1 MLDTI
6 FFIFIGLIFGLI
18 AGILPGIHP
27 NQIYVALMS
36 LLPLLSDIEPNAIL
50 ALILSTAMANTL
62 SNYLP
67 AIFFSVPDPNTVIN
81 VLPGHRMVL
90 DGKGMDALFISLVG
104 AFLTLVVCLVSLPLL
119 LYLIPIVHEFLYP
132 YLQFLLIGLSFY
144 MIWME
149 KAWKDRIFCLSIYL
163 LSGLWGILTLNST
176 IISADWALFPT
187 LTGMFGIAGLL
198 LSMEEVTKLPSQD
211 ISEDVNIGNVGKIVG
226 SGVIAGLL
234 IGVLPGAGES
244 QAGVLV
250 SQFTGLS
257 QNEFLGTLAGINM
270 SNLFFALVSL
280 YSFGK
285 IRSGSAA
292 AIDEVILEFGLE
304 HLVFSVGIVLFSGAL
319 SVLATW
325 YLGKKTL
332 KTLERVNY
340 RLLSQIIIG
349 FTAAMVFWL
358 TGIVGVFILIISTC
372 LGLLAVLLEVKRT
385 SNMGYLMIPTII
397 YFSGLTHVINS
408 FLF

>member
-6 FFIFIGLIFGLI
+6 FFIFVGLIFGLI

-67 AIFFSVPDPNTVIN
+67 AIFFSVPDPNTIIN

-119 LYLIPIVHEFLYP
+119 LYLIPILHEFLYP

-149 KAWKDRIFCLSIYL
+149 KGWKDRIFCLSIYL

-198 LSMEEVTKLPSQD
+198 LSMEEVTKLPPQD
-211 ISEDVNIGNVGKIVG
+211 ISEDVNIGNVGKVVG

-292 AIDEVILEFGLE
+292 AIDEVILEFGLD
-304 HLVFSVGIVLFSGAL
+304 HLVFSVGIILFSGAL

-332 KTLERVNY
+332 KTLEKVNY

-349 FTAAMVFWL
+349 FTAVMVFWL

-397 YFSGLTHVINS
+397 YFSGLTHVINN